1 MLEKAMIQGLGFRHH
16 GPGLELEGIG
26 SQAANASSPS
36 AFVTA
41 FDTAAESWPELF
53 AVNASKV
60 RVQALGFVVF
70 VFCF

>member
-26 SQAANASSPS
+26 SHAANASSPS

-41 FDTAAESWPELF
+41 FDTAAESWPELLP
-53 AVNASKV
+53 STLQKS
-60 RVQALGFVVF
+60 GFKL
-70 VFCF
+70 